1 MDKHIEISENSLV
14 AKLLEC
20 VFFLGA
26 LSLVLYAFIRSC
38 KPIQNTPTSQ
48 IVYWVFI
55 AIMLGL
61 WVLALDNVLRTR
73 RFEIGPGVVE
83 RYESR
88 LVVFRFQKSYSGD
101 MVKTVNVEH
110 RSGHFL
116 FKQKYDVV
124 LLPNTGKKVN
134 LKSFPTEKEAS
145 EFCSEVTDL
154 LHKQTSQ

>member
-1 MDKHIEISENSLV
+1 MDRHIEISENSLV

-26 LSLVLYAFIRSC
+26 LSLVLYAFIHSC
-38 KPIQNTPTSQ
+38 KPIQNAPVSQ
-48 IVYWVFI
+48 IVYWAII
-55 AIMLGL
+55 AILFGL
-61 WVLALDNVLRTR
+61 WILVFDGVLKTR
-73 RFEIGPGVVE
+73 RFEIKPGVVE

-88 LVVFRFQKSYSGD
+88 LVVFRFQKSYAENI
-101 MVKTVNVEH
+101 VKMVNVEY

-124 LLPNTGKKVN
+124 ILLNTGKKVN

-145 EFCSEVTDL
+145 EFCLEVTDL
-154 LHKQTSQ
+154 LYKQNSQ